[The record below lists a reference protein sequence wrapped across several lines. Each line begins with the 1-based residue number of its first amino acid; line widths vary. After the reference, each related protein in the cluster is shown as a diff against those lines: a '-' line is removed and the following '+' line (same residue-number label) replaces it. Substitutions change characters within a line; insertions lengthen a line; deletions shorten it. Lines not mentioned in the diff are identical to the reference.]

1 MIVHIS
7 KSIPRL
13 ALALAWVWAGAA
25 TAQSLTLEPLLREV
39 VTQHPEVRQQ
49 RSQIEASRY
58 ELDAAKWGRF
68 PSFSVGGQSASLSS
82 GSSSGSRS
90 AAQISLQ
97 QPVWTGGKITGQIDY
112 AESVL
117 TVNEAVLL
125 EIQQGVMQRSAQAYF
140 DILRFESRLRVIRDN
155 QAEHLNLLEIIRRRV
170 KSEVSPGTD
179 ETQALSR
186 LQQVINERIQVELQ
200 IASARSSLEQM
211 LGRKSEVQANPGRLS
226 LRGLDEA
233 ALLEQ
238 ARAFSPERRKLLA
251 QTKTIEAEIELAK
264 SRLKPQVF
272 VAVQQRLGNL
282 PTGQDR
288 MTSYLGVELQTGAGL
303 SALSGIQS
311 ALAKQD
317 AERERLATSERVLA
331 NQIRATW
338 AEVNALNSQL
348 KPVRAL
354 LVSAEE
360 VVASYLR
367 QFQVGRRNWLEV
379 LNAQREKFQSYNSL
393 TDIEIPL
400 EVAKFKLLLLAG
412 QINPESLQLLNE

>member
-1 MIVHIS
+1 MIAHIS
-7 KSIPRL
+7 RSMSRLSL
-13 ALALAWVWAGAA
+13 ALACAWAGVAS
-25 TAQSLTLEPLLREV
+25 AQLLTLEPLLREV

-49 RSQIEASRY
+49 RSQIEASRFD
-58 ELDAAKWGRF
+58 LDAAKWGRF
-68 PSFSVGGQSASLSS
+68 PSFSAGGQTASFTAGASSA
-82 GSSSGSRS
+82 SRS
-90 AAQISLQ
+90 AVQLSLQ
-97 QPVWTGGKITGQIDY
+97 QPLWTGGKITGQIDY

-117 TVNEAVLL
+117 TVNQAALL
-125 EIQQGVMQRSAQAYF
+125 EVQQNVMQRAAQSYF
-140 DILRFESRLRVIRDN
+140 DILRFESRLRVVGDN
-155 QAEHLNLLEIIRRRV
+155 EAEHRNLLEIIRRRV

-226 LRGLDEA
+226 LRGLNEL
-233 ALLEQ
+233 ALLDM

-251 QTKTIEAEIELAK
+251 QIKTIAAEIELAK
-264 SRLKPQVF
+264 SKLKPQVF
-272 VAVQQRLGNL
+272 VAVQQRIGNVSF
-282 PTGQDR
+282 GQDR
-288 MTSYLGVELQTGAGL
+288 TTSYIGVELQTGAGL
-303 SALSGIQS
+303 SALSGLQS
-311 ALAKQD
+311 ALARQD
-317 AERERLATSERVLA
+317 AEREKLATLERVLA

-338 AEVNALNSQL
+338 AEASALSSQL
-348 KPVRAL
+348 QPVRAL

-400 EVAKFKLLLLAG
+400 ELAKFKLLLLAG
-412 QINPESLQLLNE
+412 QINSESLQLLNE